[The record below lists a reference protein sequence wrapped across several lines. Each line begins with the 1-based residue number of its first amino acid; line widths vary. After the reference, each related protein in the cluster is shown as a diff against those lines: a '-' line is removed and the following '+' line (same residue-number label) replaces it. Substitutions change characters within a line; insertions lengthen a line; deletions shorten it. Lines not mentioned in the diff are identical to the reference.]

1 MVDQSKMAN
10 INISTI
16 LLKRG
21 NTTAANTY
29 VGPLGEL
36 LIDTGEKTIRIQDG
50 ATPGGMST
58 LVNTQ
63 QLANLAATVANLSIT
78 AGAYGNANVAAYLP
92 VYGGTIG
99 TNLINFTNSNAQI
112 NSQQTPGVPNTSSIT
127 MTANILHDYSGFYAA
142 ENAAAQVYSAQDIQF
157 YANTTGPA
165 LEWVFGAD
173 GNTTLPST
181 NGRILFPY
189 NENSNAII
197 DNSQDVGQFFILQN
211 NLADGYQN
219 INLDTD
225 DALVRISSKNAGG
238 YPLRTW
244 SFDWQGQ
251 LTFPDA
257 TIQSTAYQGPAGQ
270 TSFATVANVT
280 TANVALKAYVDN
292 KIGLLANAPA
302 ILDTLGQIATAIQT
316 DEANIGTLLTN
327 LTTTNA
333 NIVAANSAIVTANTA
348 MKGYVDAVTTA
359 WTANAATQLSQIT
372 AANSAIST
380 LQANLGSY
388 YFWNNAN
395 AVGLYNSI
403 TSANTSIQTISANI
417 GSFYTYANLNYGTS
431 SYANANVA
439 AYLLANPQAGTY
451 SNTNVSAYLSG
462 NITTGNI
469 NVGSIF
475 QLHTA
480 DNSLNTTNG
489 SSINVNTRLN
499 VNGSAVGYGMV
510 VANPI
515 LASGGLTVSGNSNA
529 TSFYGTNYY
538 WANGVSLLSGIG
550 GTYSNANVASY
561 LLGNI
566 TTGNV
571 GLSIGSWLDFRTTD
585 QNWRIGYGLGAYTK
599 TTAQTTIDV
608 VVGQGQAG
616 PDGFSVGQTG
626 GASIFELVGYTKN
639 AWFANNVTVVGNVTS
654 GNVLASGFFYA
665 NGTPFTSSSYGNTQ
679 VAAYLVANPQSGTYS
694 NTNVSAYLT
703 SATITTTGNITASN
717 IVTTGAL
724 QGGSGTQGIALQPWT
739 GGGSY
744 AALYSTA
751 ITPANGNYSILVN
764 GTSTWLNAGS
774 GGSLFFRIN
783 NQTAPT
789 AFTIN
794 ASQATIGSIGTANSS
809 AVNTQ
814 TLVVA
819 GGGLGVTGSSYFSN
833 TLGVGGNLILSNTSY
848 VTSTTGSN
856 GNITL
861 DPDGTGQVSVVGSL
875 TATGNITAGNLTTSG
890 TYTVANITTTGAYGN
905 ITGANVISANTLQ
918 VSNGIFWANG
928 VAWSSSGGTT
938 YSNANIVANLANF
951 VTNISTSANI
961 TTTANMIA
969 PNYLFANGVNI
980 LSTVTGGSGTYSNT
994 NVAAYLTANP
1004 ISSIANGGSS
1014 VAFASSGGNGVVQI
1028 GGVSTA
1034 IFSQS
1039 QLNVTGNIIAS
1050 ANIQAANIIATQYGN
1065 SLGTT
1070 ASYSGNVTAAYFTGN
1085 GVGLTGITYNQI
1097 GNIYG
1102 SSSNVTLQ
1110 AGSYSW
1116 TFDNTGNL
1124 SIPTNGNIIWANG
1137 TVFSS
1142 GTGGGGTTYSNA
1154 NVVAMLAANTAV
1166 FVGNVGVIGNVAT
1179 GNIQANATAIFLG
1192 ANTVISNYG
1201 SPTFGYSTHIGNN
1214 IYFDANGVQRYR
1226 NTQTGAA
1233 DLIVAPGT
1241 LNFYATGTAVT
1252 ANTATGYT
1260 GATSLYM
1267 ALSTSGM
1274 SLYNNAG
1281 LVSSGPV
1288 TIQSATGL
1296 VTNQATIAVFNGV
1309 GSTINMGGVATTITL
1324 GQSTPGTSSNVFV
1337 GNTVGTQTG
1346 NLTLRARGQYNYLTA
1361 FGTAGGYNS
1370 PPYNNQTLTGGSGT
1384 GMIASYTTAGNGY
1397 VTFPI
1402 TIVNPG
1408 TGYKNGDVVTLPGGL
1423 GSTAQ
1428 IWNYNSNYVAQTG
1441 QSDLTLTIDGNLIL
1455 PGGLSLPANSVV
1467 TGDFSNSTFNYRTVF
1482 RTTTANATTGIYA
1495 VPSGT
1500 GTGAAWQA
1508 ANSSNIANTSKIMIT
1523 TNGSTDVQLVSGIN
1537 GTGTYLPLSFLT
1549 NGSTQMQLGTAG
1561 NLLMVTG
1568 GNISTTGNVIAGN
1581 IIANQYGNSIGTTAT
1596 YSGNVTASSVIAS
1609 GSSGPQT
1616 RFLWDTWQTNSNVG
1630 LAAFTPSGTV
1640 GGNATWDSNQ
1650 AYGLKLTTN
1659 TTSQSGYINW
1669 NSNTVNYNYDMVIT
1683 ASVGA
1688 GQGTGADGQ
1697 WIYFGANAAV
1707 SGNPGNTNS
1716 MGGIAVMN
1724 HFYSST
1730 SQFEVYVNGTQTNI
1744 PYIGNTYTPS
1754 GITVWNGAYF
1764 NFYNLTL
1771 KIRKIQNGNR
1781 MLEIYLNEAYQ
1792 GSVNIGSWTPA
1803 GNNFGVA
1810 AYTGGSTAYQWV
1822 RQLRIDW

>member
-1 MVDQSKMAN
+1 MVDQSKMAS

-626 GASIFELVGYTKN
+626 GTSIFELVGYTKN

-1014 VAFASSGGNGVVQI
+1014 VAFASSGGNSVVQI

-1065 SLGTT
+1065 SVGTT

-1166 FVGNVGVIGNVAT
+1166 FIGNTGVIGNVAT

-1288 TIQSATGL
+1288 TIQSASGL

-1455 PGGLSLPANSVV
+1455 PGGLALPANSVV

-1549 NGSTQMQLGTAG
+1549 NGSTQMQLDTAG

-1568 GNISTTGNVIAGN
+1568 GNISTTGNVVAGN
-1581 IIANQYGNSIGTTAT
+1581 IISNGNIAM
-1596 YSGNVTASSVIAS
+1596 VSSV
-1609 GSSGPQT
+1609 P
-1616 RFLWDTWQTNSNVG
+1616 RN
-1630 LAAFTPSGTV
+1630 
-1640 GGNATWDSNQ
+1640 
-1650 AYGLKLTTN
+1650 
-1659 TTSQSGYINW
+1659 
-1669 NSNTVNYNYDMVIT
+1669 
-1683 ASVGA
+1683 
-1688 GQGTGADGQ
+1688 
-1697 WIYFGANAAV
+1697 
-1707 SGNPGNTNS
+1707 
-1716 MGGIAVMN
+1716 
-1724 HFYSST
+1724 
-1730 SQFEVYVNGTQTNI
+1730 VYVNSVAPISTQ
-1744 PYIGNTYTPS
+1744 GNV
-1754 GITVWNGAYF
+1754 GDIW
-1764 NFYNLTL
+1764 
-1771 KIRKIQNGNR
+1771 
-1781 MLEIYLNEAYQ
+1781 YQ
-1792 GSVNIGSWTPA
+1792 T
-1803 GNNFGVA
+1803 F
-1810 AYTGGSTAYQWV
+1810 
-1822 RQLRIDW
+1822 